1 MVCLPLVPT
10 QGASHRLVCRLRLAP
25 GAQGARFN
33 WSSVV
38 TVLCAITL
46 LNLGNLQFSSVGQ
59 SCPTLWD
66 PMGQASPSITN
77 SWSLLRLMSIQSVM
91 PSNHLILYP
100 SLLLPPSIFPRVFS
114 DESFL
119 LIRWPK
125 YWSFSFSINPSNEYS
140 GLIFFRMNWLRSKGV
155 FSDTTVQKHQFFSA
169 QLSL

>member
-1 MVCLPLVPT
+1 MSSQTL
-10 QGASHRLVCRLRLAP
+10 P

-33 WSSVV
+33 WSSVL

-46 LNLGNLQFSSVGQ
+46 LNLGNLQFTSVGQ

-66 PMGQASPSITN
+66 PMDCSTPGLPVHHQLPELAQTHVHPVGDAIQPPHPRSFPSPPAFNLSQG
-77 SWSLLRLMSIQSVM
+77 L
-91 PSNHLILYP
+91 
-100 SLLLPPSIFPRVFS
+100 S

-140 GLIFFRMNWLRSKGV
+140 GLIFFRMNWLGSKGV